1 MKKIKIYT
9 DGACSGNPGMGGWG
23 ALLIYNSHTKEISG
37 SKNLTT
43 NNEMELQ
50 AVVSALSLL
59 KEPCEID
66 LTSDSQY
73 VVKGASEWM
82 YKWAKNSWRISKSHS
97 VKNSGLWQEIYRFS
111 KVHTIHWYWIKG
123 HAGHPENEKCD
134 QLATN
139 EIQKLRESLA

>member
-1 MKKIKIYT
+1 MKKIKIFT

-23 ALLIYNSHTKEISG
+23 ALLIFNSHTKEISG
-37 SKNLTT
+37 SREITT

-73 VVKGASEWM
+73 VVRGANEWM
-82 YKWAKNSWRISKSHS
+82 YKWAQNSWRISNSKS

-111 KVHTIHWYWIKG
+111 KIHVIHWHWIKG
-123 HAGHPENEKCD
+123 HAGHPENERCD
-134 QLATN
+134 YLATQAICDLK
-139 EIQKLRESLA
+139 ETLA